1 MTALDVAKPEYLYAF
16 GNGDQRPSS
25 VLSNHTIRPVESFAS
40 LASVFFESP
49 TDSSSICSTDHIDID
64 TTIHQLLSSLRVTS
78 PSTTHRNHSSEHL
91 NYLKTN
97 LEKTTRQCD
106 QIIQHFRDRINE
118 ATKVVNDLQKNA
130 DRIDAMRDV
139 VMVATQGKLILR
151 SISPKKRHRDSEDSQ
166 LTIVSRSQT
175 WASEHTPCHT
185 STATQTT
192 MIDHFFAH
200 SIPSYP
206 PTWLDR
212 LAQCPDSSVCK
223 ASSPSKIA
231 LKFKGL
237 TKKKRRLEEKI
248 CNLQL
253 AAELGQKQRSSS
265 SFSSNTCRVKAWL
278 KRMVAPVHSP
288 RKLEI
293 VFDIDEKNCIVGREV
308 KDLQGSPTTCGDA
321 IDASIDNAL
330 RTSQV
335 VLEAVK
341 RDLES
346 IKRSLVAVNFL
357 LFFLVGVQVIYFLF
371 ISFRQNNLSTWRIIQ
386 YRGCTVL
393 SKEQSKLVSYHYR
406 LSKGDDLSILA

>member
-1 MTALDVAKPEYLYAF
+1 MFFFLYIFTMMRCQDIEKFSSLTALDVAKPEHLYAF

-49 TDSSSICSTDHIDID
+49 TDSSSICSTDHFDID

-97 LEKTTRQCD
+97 LEQTTHQCD

-130 DRIDAMRDV
+130 DKIDTMRDV

-151 SISPKKRHRDSEDSQ
+151 SISPKKRHRDSEDTQ

-175 WASEHTPCHT
+175 WASEYTPCHT

-212 LAQCPDSSVCK
+212 LAQCPDSSVYK

-231 LKFKGL
+231 VKFKQL

-248 CNLQL
+248 CDLQL
-253 AAELGQKQRSSS
+253 AAELGKQQRSS

-278 KRMVAPVHSP
+278 KRMVTPVHSP

-293 VFDIDEKNCIVGREV
+293 VFDIDERNCIVGREV
-308 KDLQGSPTTCGDA
+308 KDLQGPPTTGGDA

-341 RDLES
+341 RDLQS
-346 IKRSLVAVNFL
+346 IKQSLVAVNL
-357 LFFLVGVQVIYFLF
+357 LFFLVGV
-371 ISFRQNNLSTWRIIQ
+371 
-386 YRGCTVL
+386 
-393 SKEQSKLVSYHYR
+393 K
-406 LSKGDDLSILA
+406 